1 MKPSL
6 PLLPLLLAIILL
18 SGCPDSKMPKVPPQV
33 PEPKAVSASPMKIMN
48 IAHLNSP
55 VAAGLRRPT

>member
-6 PLLPLLLAIILL
+6 PLLPLLLVIIVL

-33 PEPKAVSASPMKIMN
+33 PEPKAV
-48 IAHLNSP
+48 LTGYFD
-55 VAAGLRRPT
+55 AAILDVSVLGKLRPTV

>member
-33 PEPKAVSASPMKIMN
+33 PEPKAVSAGSMN

-55 VAAGLRRPT
+55 VAAGLRGPT